1 MTGHIMVTEIA
12 AVALAAGS
20 AAIALWPRRGRGVSI
35 LIPFR
40 CPDEGNQRVKNVEWL
55 KRYWKAQLPG
65 AEVIMG
71 DDPEADQPFSK
82 SVAVNNAAAKAKGDV
97 FVIADADGYVSA
109 DSVMHCVEEIRTAR
123 KRGQKLWFVPYRL
136 FFRMTEE
143 ASRLLLASDPK
154 KPTAFSE
161 PLAQEHVLGDTDP
174 AVGHWYGAML
184 QIMPREAF
192 EKVGGWDERF
202 RGWGGEDHA
211 AMRAM
216 DTLYGPHKTL
226 PGQVLHVWHPQIGPK
241 GTAAV
246 VHWKERMWEGQ
257 DGTGANDKLSN
268 RYYAAQ
274 GKPQRMRELLDEAR
288 KPGAKDE
295 SRSRGRSRRTSM

>member
-1 MTGHIMVTEIA
+1 MNPHMMVEA
-12 AVALAAGS
+12 ALLGAAGAS
-20 AAIALWPRRGRGVSI
+20 VAAAALWPRRGRGVSI

-40 CPDEGNQRVKNVEWL
+40 CPDRGNPRVRNVEWL
-55 KRYWKAQLPG
+55 KSYWKAQLPG
-65 AEVIMG
+65 AEVVMG
-71 DDPEADQPFSK
+71 DDPETDLPFSK
-82 SVAVNNAAAKAKGDV
+82 SVAVNNAAAKARGDV

-109 DSVMHCVEEIRTAR
+109 DSVMHCVEEIRSAR
-123 KRGQKLWFVPYRL
+123 KKGQRLWFVPYRL

-143 ASRLLLASDPK
+143 ASRLLLASDPRS
-154 KPTAFSE
+154 PFPFSE

-192 EKVGGWDERF
+192 EAVGGWDERF

-241 GTAAV
+241 GAAAV

-257 DGTGANDKLSN
+257 DDTGVNDKLSN

-274 GKPQRMRELLDEAR
+274 GRPKVMRALLDEG
-288 KPGAKDE
+288 KKQGTGAVGRTK
-295 SRSRGRSRRTSM
+295 GRSRRTSM